1 MHMNTRYFCILP
13 AVLLIAALLVLPVS
27 AATDG
32 KPTISASLSAVYLK
46 AGQPLTVMGVA
57 TGTVTEGVQVWIF
70 SGNYVNV
77 STVPV
82 NPSGTFSTFYTTSG
96 LSPAKYYVIVQHPG
110 SDNTLQIT
118 TSGNTG
124 QVINR
129 KTNATIFTFTGT
141 GSLNGAA
148 AVTALSNA
156 FGAPD
161 IDDVYTKLVFTIL
174 PAGEAVPTYPGITL
188 APSAPS
194 DTQPLTTAATTAVPP
209 ATTRKAPVGFITI
222 LAGIALACGAVHSF
236 RKP

>member
-13 AVLLIAALLVLPVS
+13 AVLLIAALLVLPAS

-57 TGTVTEGVQVWIF
+57 TGTVTEGVQIWIF
-70 SGNYVNV
+70 SGDYVNV

-82 NPSGTFSTFYTTSG
+82 NPSGTFAKTYTTSS

-110 SDNTLQIT
+110 SDNSLQIT
-118 TSGNTG
+118 TSGTAG

-148 AVTALSNA
+148 AATALSNA

-161 IDDVYTKLVFTIL
+161 VDDVYTKLVFTIL
-174 PAGEAVPTYPGITL
+174 PATETVPTYPGTTPPAPAIT
-188 APSAPS
+188 S
-194 DTQPLTTAATTAVPP
+194 TQPASAGTATVVPTATTP
-209 ATTRKAPVGFITI
+209 KAPVQVITI
-222 LAGIALACGAVHSF
+222 LAGIGLIFGAARSF
-236 RKP
+236 GKP

>member
-1 MHMNTRYFCILP
+1 MHMNMKYFCILP
-13 AVLLIAALLVLPVS
+13 AVLLITALLVLPSS

-57 TGTVTEGVQVWIF
+57 TGTVTEGVQIWIF

-82 NPSGTFSTFYTTSG
+82 NPSGTFAKTYTTGS

-110 SDNTLQIT
+110 SDNSLQIT
-118 TSGNTG
+118 TSGTAG

-141 GSLNGAA
+141 GSLDGAA

-161 IDDVYTKLVFTIL
+161 VDDIYTKLVFTIL
-174 PAGEAVPTYPGITL
+174 PATETVPTYPGNTL

-194 DTQPLTTAATTAVPP
+194 DTQPLTTAAATTAPP
-209 ATTRKAPVGFITI
+209 ATTRKAPVGSITI
-222 LAGIALACGAVHSF
+222 LAGIALAGGVVLSF